1 MTKYEKLPKY
11 RQAERTKRI
20 RNIKYSIQPTYN
32 GCSTLFSY
40 AYLAEMSPSKAID
53 YLERNRENS
62 NFVILDS
69 GVFTMRRL
77 GLDLD
82 TDRYGNFARE
92 VAKRGLVDVV
102 VNMDY
107 GSTWQMRQNY
117 KRIQSY
123 VKDHAYVMWVHQP
136 IMGLKA
142 LEEFAKESPYV
153 GLGTFGLDNG
163 IESILR
169 TPAIH
174 QYYKTCSKILVDNG
188 CTFHGFAM
196 TAYEILLDPDIMW
209 GTVDS
214 SSWLAGRRWGFQM
227 LTCKDT
233 GKKIRIPQPYCPSA
247 RKTDGG
253 ATVTTIPVGEA
264 IKHLG
269 DYGIQLKDY
278 QKFNGNEM
286 TALGAVSA
294 YNLEQFVWNRRK
306 NDPQVCARLRNI
318 GLHTLAETKK
328 PFRLVLVIGTEE
340 CRIAVKV
347 AQKARTKQMKAWKRQ
362 QNNER
367 VIKHLQKLR
376 HKKNVE
382 KVKKL
387 ERAFVGKKKK
397 KKKTK
402 KRR

>member
-1 MTKYEKLPKY
+1 MTKYEKLPRY

-40 AYLAEMSPSKAID
+40 AYLAEMSVTKAID

-69 GVFTMRRL
+69 GVFTIRRL
-77 GLDLD
+77 GLQLD
-82 TDRYGNFARE
+82 TDRYANFARE
-92 VAKRGLVDVV
+92 VAKRNLVDVV

-117 KRIQSY
+117 KLIRSY

-142 LEEFAKESPYV
+142 LEEFAKDSPYV

-174 QYYKTCSKILVDNG
+174 EYYKTCSKILVDNG
-188 CTFHGFAM
+188 TTFHGFAM
-196 TAYEILLDPDIMW
+196 TASEILLDPKIRW

-227 LTCKDT
+227 LTCKKT
-233 GKKIRIPQPYCPSA
+233 GKKIRIPQPYCPSS

-264 IKHLG
+264 IQHLS
-269 DYGIQLKDY
+269 DYGIHLKDY

-294 YNLEQFVWNRRK
+294 YNLEQLVWNRRK
-306 NDPQVCARLRNI
+306 NDPQVCSRLKNV
-318 GLHTLAETKK
+318 GLHSLAETKR

-340 CRIAVKV
+340 CRIAVKI
-347 AQKARTKQMKAWKRQ
+347 AQKARTKQMVEWRMKQ
-362 QNNER
+362 SNEKI
-367 VIKHLQKLR
+367 IKKIQSMR
-376 HKKNVE
+376 HKKNIL
-382 KVKKL
+382 KVKSIEKS
-387 ERAFVGKKKK
+387 FSKKKK
-397 KKKTK
+397 KKKK
-402 KRR
+402 K

>member
-1 MTKYEKLPKY
+1 
-11 RQAERTKRI
+11 
-20 RNIKYSIQPTYN
+20 
-32 GCSTLFSY
+32 
-40 AYLAEMSPSKAID
+40 
-53 YLERNRENS
+53 
-62 NFVILDS
+62 
-69 GVFTMRRL
+69 
-77 GLDLD
+77 
-82 TDRYGNFARE
+82 
-92 VAKRGLVDVV
+92 
-102 VNMDY
+102 
-107 GSTWQMRQNY
+107 
-117 KRIQSY
+117 
-123 VKDHAYVMWVHQP
+123 
-136 IMGLKA
+136 
-142 LEEFAKESPYV
+142 
-153 GLGTFGLDNG
+153 
-163 IESILR
+163 
-169 TPAIH
+169 
-174 QYYKTCSKILVDNG
+174 
-188 CTFHGFAM
+188 M